1 MALFKNNNGKL
12 QRIKEEG
19 FNLEKEMQSLC
30 EENMNQLFNLKF
42 IASEFSVDNFRIDT
56 LAYDEETKSFVIIEY
71 KNTKSYSV
79 IDQGYSYLS
88 NMLNNKAE
96 YILQYI
102 TNTGKTI
109 LKSNIDW
116 SQSRIFFVS
125 PKYTKYQLESINF
138 KDLPIYLY
146 HIKKYKGNLIDL
158 ELITAND
165 TSASINTVSSN
176 EIKNQVNKEVKVYTE
191 DEHLRKTNDKMLEIY
206 HEIKDEILDF
216 GDNTEI
222 KVNKDYLAF
231 TVNNQNFCDI
241 ILQKTQLK
249 LFINLKKGELNDPKE
264 LMRDVST
271 IGHWGNGDY
280 EIKINSKEN
289 IYDILSL
296 IKQSYDIKVQ

>member
-1 MALFKNNNGKL
+1 MGLFKNNNGKL
-12 QRIKEEG
+12 EIIKEDS
-19 FNLEKEMQSLC
+19 FTLEKEMQTLC
-30 EENMNQLFNLKF
+30 EKNMNKLFNLEF
-42 IASEFSVDNFRIDT
+42 ISSEFSVGNFRIDT
-56 LAYDEETKSFVIIEY
+56 LAYDKHTKSFVIIEY
-71 KNTKSYSV
+71 KNTRSYSV

-102 TNTGKTI
+102 TNTKKTI
-109 LKSNIDW
+109 NKKDIDW

-146 HIKKYKGNLIDL
+146 HIKKYKGNLIGL

-176 EIKNQVNKEVKVYTE
+176 EIKKQVDKEVKVYTE
-191 DEHLRKTNDKMLEIY
+191 KEHLENTDDNILEIY
-206 HEIKDEILDF
+206 QEIKDAILEF
-216 GDNTEI
+216 GDNIEI
-222 KVNKDYLAF
+222 KATKNYIAF
-231 TVNNQNFCDI
+231 KINNTNITDI
-241 ILQKTQLK
+241 ITQKTQLK
-249 LFINLKKGELNDPKE
+249 LFINLKKGELNDPKN
-264 LMRDVST
+264 LMRDISN
-271 IGHWGNGDY
+271 IGAWGNGDY
-280 EIKINSKEN
+280 EIVIKNKDN